1 MSIPRSST
9 SAAGCPTLNYHPVMT
24 ADGRWI
30 QLGNLLEHLFYAFM
44 DAADLT
50 ELFAEEQWQG
60 GPAEWTPEALEEMRD
75 RILERMQGA
84 PGGGVDGDLPRLG
97 QRRRGDLHAHP

>member
-1 MSIPRSST
+1 M
-9 SAAGCPTLNYHPVMT
+9 PTLNYHPVMT

-50 ELFAEEQWQG
+50 ELFVEEQWQG

-75 RILERMQGA
+75 RILERMQERPAEEWMEIFRASGNVA
-84 PGGGVDGDLPRLG
+84 AEIFTPTHDAVANP
-97 QRRRGDLHAHP
+97 